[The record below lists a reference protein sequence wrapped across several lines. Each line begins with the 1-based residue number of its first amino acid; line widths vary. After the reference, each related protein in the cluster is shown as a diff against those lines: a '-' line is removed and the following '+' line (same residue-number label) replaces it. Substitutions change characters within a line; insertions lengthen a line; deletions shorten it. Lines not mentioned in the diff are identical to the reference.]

1 MSLEGLL
8 VASPGLEPEG
18 ACLLEVSALSA
29 AYLVG
34 AGAFSWVQKMGCA
47 RVHACECA
55 PMCEC
60 ACVCVCTCKGG
71 REWSTERES
80 TALRGKERRRRKT
93 AEEGVEGKGERKRRK
108 NISFLAPFFPCIL
121 QGEGT
126 AQRGGGGWLWTVRGP
141 HVCSFTFRW
150 RGCRWGTW
158 SLLFC
163 SGSRTLL
170 AHTERTFQ
178 PTGPKAPGRAA
189 HQPW

>member
-60 ACVCVCTCKGG
+60 VCVCVC
-71 REWSTERES
+71 
-80 TALRGKERRRRKT
+80 AHVKE
-93 AEEGVEGKGERKRRK
+93 GE
-108 NISFLAPFFPCIL
+108 NGP
-121 QGEGT
+121 
-126 AQRGGGGWLWTVRGP
+126 QRGSTQ
-141 HVCSFTFRW
+141 H
-150 RGCRWGTW
+150 
-158 SLLFC
+158 
-163 SGSRTLL
+163 
-170 AHTERTFQ
+170 
-178 PTGPKAPGRAA
+178 
-189 HQPW
+189 